1 MVDINGRVASGY
13 EPVREA
19 FEANFAQHG
28 DVGAAFAL
36 YRNGELVVD
45 LWGGSRNADTGDPWQ
60 EDTLQLVF
68 STTKGMTAVAAN
80 LLVQRGELDLDA
92 PVAHYWPEFKAAGKE
107 SIPVR
112 WLLCHKA
119 GLPVLD
125 TKLSPSDLF
134 AWDPVCDALAAQ
146 APIWEPGTAHGYHAI
161 TYGFLVGEVVRR
173 ISGRSLGQ
181 FFADEVARP
190 LSLQTY
196 IGLPEEL
203 EPLAAKLILLSLA
216 ERPEADVLDALPDEA
231 RKIIEAFLDPDG
243 LTQRALS
250 VTDPQLNFNSR
261 EVHAAEI
268 PAANGIT
275 TARSVAKM
283 YAALIGEVDGVRLF
297 TPETVEAVRTRQTD
311 GSADRVLFF
320 PTEFGLGFM
329 LSSAS
334 FEPLM
339 GDGSF
344 GHPGAGGSLAFAHPE
359 TGTAFA
365 YVMNKMDQNLAG
377 DQRTLGLIRAVRE
390 CL

>member
-1 MVDINGRVASGY
+1 VVDVDGRVETGY
-13 EPVREA
+13 ERVGEA
-19 FEANFAQHG
+19 FTANFAQHG

-36 YRNGELVVD
+36 YRDGRLVVD
-45 LWGGSRNADTGDPWQ
+45 LWGGVRDRDMEARWD

-125 TKLSPSDLF
+125 RKLAPADLF
-134 AWDPVCDALAAQ
+134 AWDPVCEALAAQ
-146 APIWEPGTAHGYHAI
+146 EPVWEPGTAHGYHAL

-173 ISGRSLGQ
+173 ISGRSLGR
-181 FFADEVARP
+181 FFADEVATP
-190 LSLQTY
+190 LSLDTW
-196 IGLPEEL
+196 IGLPEPL
-203 EPLAAKLILLSLA
+203 EPRVAKLIQFSLGGTPDSNVLA
-216 ERPEADVLDALPDEA
+216 GLPEEA
-231 RKIIEAFLDPDG
+231 RQAVMAFLDPDG

-250 VTDPQLNFNSR
+250 ITDPPLNYNSR

-268 PAANGIT
+268 PAASGIT

-283 YAALIGEVDGVRLF
+283 YAALIGEVEGVRLF
-297 TPETVEAVRTRQTD
+297 SPETVDAVRTCHTD
-311 GSADRVLFF
+311 GSDRVLFF
-320 PTEFGLGFM
+320 ATRFGLGFM
-329 LSSAS
+329 LTSSFS
-334 FEPLM
+334 PLL

-344 GHPGAGGSLAFAHPE
+344 GHPGAGGSLAFADPE
-359 TGTAFA
+359 SGVAFA

-377 DQRTLGLIRAVRE
+377 DSRTIGLIEAVKA